1 MIYECS
7 KCLFF
12 SENKSKFRRHLNTKK
27 HKTNFKELETFEDIE
42 LYKKPLETEL
52 LVKRSNSAQFCSQN
66 AEKRSNSAQFCSQN
80 IGKRSNSAQFCS
92 KRSFPAQ
99 FCSLIDNNLLD
110 FEQVNNCELFINDN
124 DNTINDSDNTISD
137 NTINDNTISDNTI
150 NDNDNTINDNDNT
163 ISDNTISDN
172 TINENIINNLKCDF
186 CDYTTNRNSNFK
198 RHIHL
203 CKNRISDEA
212 KYKVLYEK
220 NENEKQN
227 LIHKHEK
234 EKEILYKQIDKL
246 LEKVGHTTNNIQ
258 NNIILNNFGK
268 EDLSHINNDFK
279 SYLLKGPWTMIP
291 RMIQKVHFDN
301 SKPENKNI
309 LLPNKKEP
317 YVKVFENAT
326 WKFRDRKET
335 VKDLVDS
342 NYNRLDEYYGEDGN
356 NILNINQ
363 IKRYKSFQDK
373 YDNYNKEIIDK
384 VIRESELVL
393 INQPNKNNK

>member
-1 MIYECS
+1 M
-7 KCLFF
+7 
-12 SENKSKFRRHLNTKK
+12 
-27 HKTNFKELETFEDIE
+27 
-42 LYKKPLETEL
+42 
-52 LVKRSNSAQFCSQN
+52 
-66 AEKRSNSAQFCSQN
+66 
-80 IGKRSNSAQFCS
+80 
-92 KRSFPAQ
+92 
-99 FCSLIDNNLLD
+99 
-110 FEQVNNCELFINDN
+110 
-124 DNTINDSDNTISD
+124 
-137 NTINDNTISDNTI
+137 
-150 NDNDNTINDNDNT
+150 
-163 ISDNTISDN
+163 
-172 TINENIINNLKCDF
+172 
-186 CDYTTNRNSNFK
+186 
-198 RHIHL
+198 
-203 CKNRISDEA
+203 
-212 KYKVLYEK
+212 
-220 NENEKQN
+220 
-227 LIHKHEK
+227 
-234 EKEILYKQIDKL
+234 
-246 LEKVGHTTNNIQ
+246 GHTTNNIQ

-301 SKPENKNI
+301 NKPENKNI